1 MARYEIDIDDALV
14 EGITA
19 ALAQHNAG
27 KDPADQ
33 LADEAAYVQHVMA
46 SAAKSWGQIKSV
58 QLAEKVRAMSPK
70 NVAAIKATIEAR
82 AAIDVS
88 EKAAEAAAHKAGRDR
103 VSGAAAWRA
112 LLGLPPLKSD
122 YDVDAEKD
130 FVGLNKVV
138 GVVLTSHKKHGT
150 GRKGR

>member
-33 LADEAAYVQHVMA
+33 IADEAAYVQHVMA

-88 EKAAEAAAHKAGRDR
+88 EKAAEAAEVA
-103 VSGAAAWRA
+103 
-112 LLGLPPLKSD
+112 
-122 YDVDAEKD
+122 DVKP
-130 FVGLNKVV
+130 
-138 GVVLTSHKKHGT
+138 
-150 GRKGR
+150 